1 MIMKKLVMILMAFCL
16 TMPVAVN
23 AQSKMVKKQV
33 KAKLKEYEKEGYKVF
48 GTSQTLEAVLTKHY
62 TKLEEKDGKIV
73 EIPGFGVAKSY
84 NLAATAAQGSAA
96 QRYAGMC
103 SAQIKGRMLQ
113 DMASDV
119 ADNAAEFDKF
129 YAAYEAK
136 IEQEIRGELR
146 PSVSVKKELP
156 DGRIRVEAYYLVD
169 EDAASRARVNA
180 FKNSQAESAA
190 AQKYAQRVSD
200 FVNERVISE

>member
-1 MIMKKLVMILMAFCL
+1 MKKLVMILMAFCL

-33 KAKLKEYEKEGYKVF
+33 KAKMKELTKDGFKVF
-48 GTSQTLEAVLTKHY
+48 GTAQTLEAVLTKHY
-62 TKLEEKDGKIV
+62 MKLEENDGKIF
-73 EIPGFGVAKSY
+73 EISAYAEAKSY
-84 NLAATAAQGSAA
+84 NLASTAAQGSAA
-96 QRYAGMC
+96 QKYASIC
-103 SAQIKGRMLQ
+103 NTQLKARMLG
-113 DMASDV
+113 DMGLENSE
-119 ADNAAEFDKF
+119 NSTEFNKF

-146 PSVSVKKELP
+146 PSVSVKKDLP
-156 DGRIRVEAYYLVD
+156 DGRIHVEAYYLVD
-169 EDAASRARVNA
+169 EDAASRARQNA

-200 FVNERVISE
+200 FVNERVVVE